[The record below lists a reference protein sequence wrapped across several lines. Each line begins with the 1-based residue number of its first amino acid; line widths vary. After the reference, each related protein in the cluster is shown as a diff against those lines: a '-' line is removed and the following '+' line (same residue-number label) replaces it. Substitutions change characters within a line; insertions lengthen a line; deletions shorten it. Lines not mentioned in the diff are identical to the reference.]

1 METRILRRS
10 VGCGHIAG
18 LQVTRPFFARPRR
31 RWERSISMSLHMI
44 LTLLAMLLVVTS
56 FIWPAQH
63 ILAAAVLVLAVANLV
78 GR

>member
-1 METRILRRS
+1 
-10 VGCGHIAG
+10 
-18 LQVTRPFFARPRR
+18 
-31 RWERSISMSLHMI
+31 MSLHMI